1 MAQLVD
7 KINLRDA
14 RHAHQIYTQG
24 GFDFAPKVKFL
35 YHVVFN
41 LNTAAVSSNPNTAS
55 FQKQISTLVKTA
67 DLPSYSTQI
76 ETKKQY
82 NRIKNMQTR
91 IDYDPVSITLHDDN
105 VGITTKMLEEYYRYY
120 YQDGSKF
127 SASTNTVTGFG
138 VRDKYATDVPR
149 YGLDGAPDDPFF
161 KDIVIYQLARQEWTS
176 YTLINPLIE
185 KFQHDSVDASD
196 GVGILQNALTV
207 VYEGVI
213 YNRGSVGSGDKN
225 FADADT
231 GYDLEPSYLNGS
243 ISSQRTSI
251 KDRPTRIPSDSGPL
265 VRFGNDSVPGGG
277 SIIRDIIKDPGGFSN
292 FTFPS
297 APSTSPVSTLAQSS
311 DRLLDG
317 ASIGDQLRR
326 NPSLA
331 RTFTNQSVST
341 GQVEN
346 FAVSTL
352 NAFNQLPSTQ
362 RSAITDELINKVS
375 GGDKK
380 LQQIGSSILKGLV

>member
-1 MAQLVD
+1 MAELVD

-24 GFDFAPKVKFL
+24 GLDFAPKVKFL
-35 YHVVFN
+35 YHVVF
-41 LNTAAVSSNPNTAS
+41 TITPAAVQNARNTGS
-55 FQKQISTLVKTA
+55 FLKQLSTLVKTA

-91 IDYDPVSITLHDDN
+91 IDYDPVNITMHDDN

-120 YQDGSKF
+120 YQDGNKF
-127 SASTNTVTGFG
+127 GPTNNVKDFEP
-138 VRDKYATDVPR
+138 RDKYGKDVHR
-149 YGLDGAPDDPFF
+149 YGLDGAPDTPFF

-196 GVGILQNALTV
+196 GVGMLQNALTV

-213 YNRGSVGSGDKN
+213 YNRGSVGSEPTG
-225 FADADT
+225 FADGDT

-265 VRFGNDSVPGGG
+265 VKFRNDSVPGGG
-277 SIIRDIIKDPGGFSN
+277 SIIRDVIKDPGGFSN
-292 FTFPS
+292 FTFP
-297 APSTSPVSTLAQSS
+297 ARPSTNPISTLAQSA

-317 ASIGDQLRR
+317 DSIADQLRR

-352 NAFNQLPSTQ
+352 NTFNQLPNTQ

-380 LQQIGSSILKGLV
+380 LQQIGSSILKGLF

>member
-41 LNTAAVSSNPNTAS
+41 LNSAARVSSPNTSS
-55 FQKQISTLVKTA
+55 FQKQLSTLVKTA

-105 VGITTKMLEEYYRYY
+105 VGVTTKMLEEYYRYY
-120 YQDGSKF
+120 YQDGNKF
-127 SASTNTVTGFG
+127 SSSNTVKDFG
-138 VRDKYATDVPR
+138 PRDKYAKDVHR
-149 YGLDGAPDDPFF
+149 YGLDGAPDEPFF

-213 YNRGSVGSGDKN
+213 YNRGSVGNGDN
-225 FADADT
+225 GFADADT
-231 GYDLEPSYLNGS
+231 GYDLETSYLNGS

-265 VRFGNDSVPGGG
+265 VRFANDSVPGGG
-277 SIIRDIIKDPGGFSN
+277 SIIRNVIKDPGGFSN
-292 FTFPS
+292 FTFPA
-297 APSTSPVSTLAQSS
+297 APSTNPVSTLAQSS

-317 ASIGDQLRR
+317 AAIGAQLRR
-326 NPSLA
+326 SPSLA

-352 NAFNQLPSTQ
+352 NAFNQLPNTQ
-362 RSAITDELINKVS
+362 RSAITDELINRVS
-375 GGDKK
+375 SGDKK

>member
-1 MAQLVD
+1 MAELVD

-24 GFDFAPKVKFL
+24 GLDFAPKVKFL
-35 YHVVFN
+35 YHVVF
-41 LNTAAVSSNPNTAS
+41 TITPAAVQNARNTGS
-55 FQKQISTLVKTA
+55 FLKQLSTLVKTA

-91 IDYDPVSITLHDDN
+91 IDYDPVNITMHDDN

-120 YQDGSKF
+120 YQDGNKF
-127 SASTNTVTGFG
+127 GPTNNVKDFEP
-138 VRDKYATDVPR
+138 RDKYGKDVHR
-149 YGLDGAPDDPFF
+149 YGLDGAPDTPFF

-176 YTLINPLIE
+176 YTLINPLVE
-185 KFQHDSVDASD
+185 KFQHDSVDVSD
-196 GVGILQNALTV
+196 GAGILQNALTV
-207 VYEGVI
+207 VYEGVL
-213 YNRGSVGSGDKN
+213 YNRGSVGFQDSG
-225 FADADT
+225 FADGDA

-243 ISSQRTSI
+243 QSSLRTSI

-265 VRFGNDSVPGGG
+265 VRFGNDSAPGGG
-277 SIIRDIIKDPGGFSN
+277 SIIRDVIKDPGGFSN

-297 APSTSPVSTLAQSS
+297 TPTTNPVSTLAQSA

-331 RTFTNQSVST
+331 RTFTNKSVST
-341 GQVEN
+341 GQVDN

-352 NAFNQLPSTQ
+352 NAFNQLPNTQ

-380 LQQIGSSILKGLV
+380 LQQIGSSILKGLF